1 MTDDKG
7 PMTNAMTTATAP
19 GKIILAGEHAVVY
32 GRPAIAAPVWERLA
46 QATITSGPV
55 GAGCT
60 ITAPDIRRRFR
71 LASAATNEPLA
82 VVTRLTLTHLQSAPN
97 PDWQIEVR
105 SQLPIA
111 SGLGSGAALSTALV
125 RAIYTHLGH
134 APAPAE
140 VSALVYESERFY
152 HGTPSGIDNTVIAYG
167 MPVWFIK
174 GQPPAT
180 FQAGQPLTLVIAD
193 SGVAAPTKETVGD
206 VRQGWQREPA
216 RYERWFDEIGELVH
230 ATRQALETGELPGL
244 GQLFDRNQALLAQL
258 GVSSPRLEQLLAAAR
273 MAGAYGAKLSGGGRG
288 GNVIALIDPPQ
299 ATAVTNALL
308 AAGARGV
315 IVTTIKASTAT
326 RKHEG

>member
-1 MTDDKG
+1 
-7 PMTNAMTTATAP
+7 MTTATAP

-32 GRPAIAAPVWERLA
+32 GRPAIAVPVWERVA
-46 QATITSGPV
+46 QATITPLP
-55 GAGCT
+55 AARGCL
-60 ITAPDIRRRFR
+60 ILAPDIKRRFR
-71 LASAATNEPLA
+71 LASAATTEPLA
-82 VVTRLTLTHLQSAPN
+82 VVTRLTLAHLNVDIN

-134 APAPAE
+134 TPDPAQ

-180 FQAGQPLTLVIAD
+180 FQASQPLTLAIAD
-193 SGVAAPTKETVGD
+193 SGVAAPTKATVGD
-206 VRQGWQREPA
+206 VRQGWQRDAA
-216 RYERWFDEIGELVH
+216 RYEHWFDEIGELVQ
-230 ATRQALETGELPGL
+230 AVRRALETGDLPAL
-244 GQLFDRNQALLAQL
+244 GQLFNRNQAVLAQL
-258 GVSSPRLEQLLAAAR
+258 GVSSPLLDQLLAAAR
-273 MAGAYGAKLSGGGRG
+273 TAGAYGAKLSGGGRG
-288 GNVIALIDPPQ
+288 GNLIALIDPAQ
-299 ATAVTNALL
+299 ADAVTAALL

-315 IVTTIKASTAT
+315 IVTTIGGVTP
-326 RKHEG
+326 